1 MMKQKSCSSMIK
13 SFTDRSDF
21 PHARFLTPGSI
32 AGANRRSR
40 KEVRGKKSLAASVSA
55 SAFAW
60 LALGLCCPLR
70 HCLHTCGVKAAMGHA
85 TVTTGL

>member
-1 MMKQKSCSSMIK
+1 MMKQKSCSGLSSRAFLDSWID
-13 SFTDRSDF
+13 SRSK
-21 PHARFLTPGSI
+21 PAISKRSPG
-32 AGANRRSR
+32 
-40 KEVRGKKSLAASVSA
+40 SLAASVFA

>member
-40 KEVRGKKSLAASVSA
+40 KKSGEPRGLGSVFA

>member
-1 MMKQKSCSSMIK
+1 MMKQKSCSGLSSRAFLDSWID
-13 SFTDRSDF
+13 SRSK
-21 PHARFLTPGSI
+21 PAISKRSPG
-32 AGANRRSR
+32 
-40 KEVRGKKSLAASVSA
+40 KPRGLSVSA

-60 LALGLCCPLR
+60 LALGSCCPLR